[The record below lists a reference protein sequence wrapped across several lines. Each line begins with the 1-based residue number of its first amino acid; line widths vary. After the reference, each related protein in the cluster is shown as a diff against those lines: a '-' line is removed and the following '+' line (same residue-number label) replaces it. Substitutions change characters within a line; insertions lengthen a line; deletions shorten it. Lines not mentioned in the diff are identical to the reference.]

1 MILLKE
7 TGMNRAIIK
16 NAFLL
21 LIFVLMSCSNESI
34 YGSRFDQIQILD
46 KPQEDKN
53 LSTVPQEWIEAADIT
68 ENMVAKAQDYR
79 NATHDGQNLRNGIYV
94 YSTTVEAYKSA
105 PEKLAARIAV
115 LGFRDVYLSCGKSM
129 IAAADTWLRT
139 FIATCTDYN
148 IKVYALRIANVNMLI
163 STDPVKEDTDLVK
176 NYNYSVRTKEKFAGI
191 SADLEPHTA
200 KGDNHPG
207 SALPYTW
214 DASTNF
220 GVGRDNDNLLKRT
233 LQAMECAANE
243 LHPSLY
249 LNEAVAVSF
258 QEYYNKGQL
267 SYGSAPQFL
276 QYCDYLVV
284 MAYFATKEDIWN
296 RSTPYLE
303 AADKDKSISICVK
316 TAKNNYATDSL
327 QDKGWNNL
335 LETMSWLKQQGL
347 EYPSFRGLD
356 VFTYEGLEIM
366 WGWTTDNGN

>member
-1 MILLKE
+1 
-7 TGMNRAIIK
+7 MNNVVLK
-16 NAFLL
+16 NALL
-21 LIFVLMSCSNESI
+21 LILLAFVSCSNESQ

-46 KPQEDKN
+46 KPVEDAA
-53 LSTVPQEWIEAADIT
+53 LSTVPQEWVETADIT
-68 ENMVAKAQDYR
+68 ENMVAKAEAYR
-79 NATHDGQNLRNGIYV
+79 NATHDEYNLRNGIYV
-94 YSTTVEAYKSA
+94 YSTTVEAYKNA

-129 IAAADTWLRT
+129 ISTADTWLRT
-139 FIATCTDYN
+139 FIAKCSDYN
-148 IKVYALRIANVNMLI
+148 VKVYALRIANVDMLI
-163 STDPVKEDTDLVK
+163 STDLVKEETDLVK
-176 NYNYSVRTKEKFAGI
+176 NYNYAVRTKEKFAGI

-200 KGDNHPG
+200 KGDSHPG
-207 SALPYTW
+207 PELPYTW
-214 DASTNF
+214 NASTNF

-233 LQAMECAANE
+233 LQAMEVAGNE

-258 QEYYNKGQL
+258 QEYYNRGQL

-284 MAYFATKEDIWN
+284 MAYFATKEDIW
-296 RSTPYLE
+296 SKSKPCIE

-316 TAKNNYATDSL
+316 TAKNNVATDSL
-327 QDKGWNNL
+327 QDKGWNSL
-335 LETMSWLKQQGL
+335 LETMSWLKNQGL

>member
-1 MILLKE
+1 
-7 TGMNRAIIK
+7 MNRAIIK

-53 LSTVPQEWIEAADIT
+53 LSTVPQEWIETADIT
-68 ENMVAKAQDYR
+68 ENMVAKAEAYR
-79 NATHDGQNLRNGIYV
+79 IATHDEYNLRNGIYV
-94 YSTTVEAYKSA
+94 YSTTVEAYKNA

-129 IAAADTWLRT
+129 ISSADTWLRT
-139 FIATCTDYN
+139 FIAKCSDYN
-148 IKVYALRIANVNMLI
+148 VKVYALRIADVNMLI
-163 STDPVKEDTDLVK
+163 STDPVKEETDLVK
-176 NYNYSVRTKEKFAGI
+176 NYNYSVKTKEKFAGI

-200 KGDNHPG
+200 KGESHPG

-214 DASTNF
+214 DSSTNF
-220 GVGRDNDNLLKRT
+220 GIGRDNDNLLKRT
-233 LQAMECAANE
+233 LMAMECAANE

-258 QEYYNKGQL
+258 QEYYNKGLL

-284 MAYFATKEDIWN
+284 MAYFATKEEIWN
-296 RSTPYLE
+296 RSTPYLV
-303 AADKDKSISICVK
+303 AAGKDKSISICVK
-316 TAKNNYATDSL
+316 TAKNNVATDSL
-327 QDKGWNNL
+327 QDKGWNSL
-335 LETMSWLKQQGL
+335 LETMSWLKNQGL